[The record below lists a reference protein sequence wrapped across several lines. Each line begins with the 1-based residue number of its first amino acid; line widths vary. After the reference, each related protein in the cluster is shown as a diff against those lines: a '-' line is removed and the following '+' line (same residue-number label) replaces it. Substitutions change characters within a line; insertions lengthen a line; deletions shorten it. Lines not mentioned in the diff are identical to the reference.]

1 MGLTTVPRPTW
12 PAVLPRRRRRA
23 GTAPPGVWVAAAVL
37 ALIAVAVVWP
47 DLLATHPPDRGDPAD
62 ALAPPGLDHLFGT
75 DQLGRDVYSRV
86 VHGAR
91 PSLTIGLGA
100 TGIAVLAGSLLG
112 VLAAAGGRVLDEL
125 IMRVSDVFLAFP
137 GLLLS
142 LLIVA
147 VLGTGT
153 LNATLA
159 IGASLVP
166 GFVRLARGQALI
178 VRNSDYVRTAVT
190 LGQRRAAIL
199 GRHVLPNALPP
210 LLVLAMINVG
220 TAVIAGS
227 SLSFLGL
234 GPKPPTPEWGAMLS
248 EGRDFLGIA
257 WALAV
262 FPGLAVT
269 STVLAVNV
277 VGRWLQ
283 RRFEGRLPRVERSGR

>member
-1 MGLTTVPRPTW
+1 MITLSRPAWT
-12 PAVLPRRRRRA
+12 AVRPRRRWARS
-23 GTAPPGVWVAAAVL
+23 APPGVWAAAVVL
-37 ALIAVAVVWP
+37 ALIAIAVVWP
-47 DLLATHPPDRGDPAD
+47 GLLATHPPDAADPIE
-62 ALAPPGLDHLFGT
+62 ALAPPSLDHFFGT

-86 VHGAR
+86 VYGAR

-100 TGIAVLAGSLLG
+100 TAIAVLAGSLLG
-112 VLAAAGGRVLDEL
+112 VLAAVGGRILHEL
-125 IMRVSDVFLAFP
+125 IMRVADVFLAFP
-137 GLLLS
+137 GLLLA

-159 IGASLVP
+159 IGASLTP

-178 VRNSDYVRTAVT
+178 VRNSDYVRTAIT
-190 LGQRRAAIL
+190 LGQRRTVSYL
-199 GRHVLPNALPP
+199 RHVLPNALPP

-257 WALAV
+257 WAIAV

-269 STVLAVNV
+269 TTVLAVNV

-283 RRFEGRLPRVERSGR
+283 RRFEGRLPRAERSGR

>member
-1 MGLTTVPRPTW
+1 MSALSRTAWTAVP
-12 PAVLPRRRRRA
+12 PRRRWAWTA
-23 GTAPPGVWVAAAVL
+23 GPGVCAAAAVL
-37 ALIAVAVVWP
+37 ALIAVAVLWP
-47 DLLATHPPDRGDPAD
+47 DLLATHPPDQGGTVDV
-62 ALAPPGLDHLFGT
+62 LAPPSLDHPFGT

-100 TGIAVLAGSLLG
+100 TAIAVLAGSLLG
-112 VLAAAGGRVLDEL
+112 MLAAAGGRIADEL

-142 LLIVA
+142 LLVVA
-147 VLGTGT
+147 ILGTGT
-153 LNATLA
+153 VNATLA
-159 IGASLVP
+159 IGASLTP
-166 GFVRLARGQALI
+166 GFVRLARGQALV
-178 VRNSDYVRTAVT
+178 VRNSDYVRTAIT

-199 GRHVLPNALPP
+199 RRHVLPNALPP

-220 TAVIAGS
+220 TAIIAGS

-257 WALAV
+257 WTIAV
-262 FPGLAVT
+262 FPGLALT

-283 RRFEGRLPRVERSGR
+283 RRFEGRLPSAG